1 MPEAAKIFNKL
12 LVKINKVVYNNIEKK
27 CRKWQKFSVEA
38 NMKEI
43 KRDAYLEKL
52 ISRKENGLIKIL
64 TGIRRCGKS
73 YLLDPIFK
81 NYLIKSGVSE
91 SHIIKLE
98 LDKEENKKYLDAS
111 ELNKYIKSKIK
122 DKKMYYILLDEI
134 QLVKDFEY
142 VLNGFLY
149 ESNLDVYVTGS
160 NSKFLSS
167 DVITEFRGR
176 GDEVKVFPLSF
187 AEFLSA
193 FNGDK
198 YDAWNEYILYG
209 GLPLILSK
217 KNDEE
222 KSKYLKDLF
231 EQTYIKDIIERNN
244 VQRTDIIASIINMLS
259 SSIGSLTNP
268 KKMYDT
274 FVSNGEKEISINT
287 VTSYLKYIEDSFIV
301 NKSDRYD
308 VKGKKYIQTP
318 QKYYFSDIGLRN
330 ARLNFRQQ
338 EENHIM
344 ENIIYNELIIRGY
357 NVDVGVV
364 EVREDNDRKQLEI
377 DFVCNLGNKR
387 YYVQS
392 ALNLETREKTL
403 QEERPLMNINDN
415 FRKIIVVKDNIKHWY
430 TEEGI
435 LVIGIFEFLL
445 DKNSL
450 DL

>member
-1 MPEAAKIFNKL
+1 
-12 LVKINKVVYNNIEKK
+12 
-27 CRKWQKFSVEA
+27 
-38 NMKEI
+38 MKEI
-43 KRDAYLEKL
+43 KRDAYLNKL
-52 ISRKENGLIKIL
+52 ISRKENGLIKII

-73 YLLDPIFK
+73 YLLDPLFK
-81 NYLIKSGVSE
+81 NSLLESGVKPD
-91 SHIIKLE
+91 HIIKLE
-98 LDKEENKKYLDAS
+98 LDKEENAKYRDS
-111 ELNKYIKSKIK
+111 HELNEYIKSQIK
-122 DKKMYYILLDEI
+122 DKDMYYILLDEI
-134 QLVKDFEY
+134 QMVEGFES
-142 VLNGFLY
+142 VLNSFLY
-149 ESNLDVYVTGS
+149 ERNLDVYVTGS

-167 DVITEFRGR
+167 DIITEFRGR
-176 GDEVKVFPLSF
+176 GDEIKVFPLSF
-187 AEFLSA
+187 AEYVEA
-193 FNGDK
+193 FKGDK
-198 YDAWNEYILYG
+198 QDAWNEYVLYG

-217 KNDEE
+217 KTDEE

-231 EQTYIKDIIERNN
+231 DQTYIKDIIERNSI
-244 VQRTDIIASIINMLS
+244 QRVDILDSIINMLAS
-259 SSIGSLTNP
+259 SVGSLTNP
-268 KKMYDT
+268 KKIYDT
-274 FVSNGEKEISINT
+274 FVSNGEKEISSNT
-287 VTSYLKYIEDSFIV
+287 VNSYIKYIEDSFIV

-344 ENIIYNELIIRGY
+344 ENIIYNELLLRGY

-364 EVREDNDRKQLEI
+364 ELREGNQRKQLEV

-387 YYVQS
+387 YYAQS
-392 ALNLETREKTL
+392 ALNLDTREKTI

-415 FRKIIVVKDNIKHWY
+415 FKKIIVVKDTMKHWI

-435 LVIGIFEFLL
+435 LVIGIQEFLL